1 MWTSVLKYLA
11 FLLIG
16 IAFGIYG
23 FGDYTQRETSDIEEF
38 SPALV
43 QRTEIPRAIEDLPSG
58 SGEQYM
64 EIIRGKDAEIARL
77 REEVARMK
85 ALALTATVG
94 DSKKESMQ
102 TVSIEEMAATEGE
115 SIRNRFKN
123 RILTLPEEQIEEI
136 KQSFYDDPYS
146 AWGMEYQDNIQN
158 FFAYTDP
165 ENQYYLQSIECK
177 TKICR
182 LEVLTNDESGWGEL
196 FFSMTHQ
203 DWYDSFTL
211 QEESEY
217 PGTLIYY
224 LVGGDD
230 DGG

>member
-1 MWTSVLKYLA
+1 MRMLLLKYVA

-16 IAFGIYG
+16 IAIGIYG
-23 FGDYTQRETSDIEEF
+23 FGEYKQRGNPDIEKLV
-38 SPALV
+38 PAQAQERDFPPV
-43 QRTEIPRAIEDLPSG
+43 VEELPSG

-85 ALALTATVG
+85 ALALTAAVS

-165 ENQYYLQSIECK
+165 ENQYNLQSIECK

-182 LEVLTNDESGWGEL
+182 LEVLTNDESGWGEF

-217 PGTLIYY
+217 SGTLIYY
-224 LVGGDD
+224 LVGGND